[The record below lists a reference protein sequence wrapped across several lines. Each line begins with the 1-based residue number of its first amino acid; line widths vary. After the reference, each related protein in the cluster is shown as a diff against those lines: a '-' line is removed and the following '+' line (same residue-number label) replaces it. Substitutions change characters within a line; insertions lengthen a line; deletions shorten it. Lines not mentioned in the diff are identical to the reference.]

1 LLTQEKIDGMLA
13 DIASEIKPD
22 TLKWLP
28 SYGIIMVVGE
38 GMRNRIGAL
47 TEIVSPLKEHHISLQ
62 MVNQGASE
70 ISIMLGIQPDLSD
83 RAVKAIYENIF
94 K

>member
-1 LLTQEKIDGMLA
+1 
-13 DIASEIKPD
+13 
-22 TLKWLP
+22 
-28 SYGIIMVVGE
+28 
-38 GMRNRIGAL
+38 
-47 TEIVSPLKEHHISLQ
+47 EHHISLQ